1 MKRVL
6 KEIKLQRGNRRNNAN
21 SVGCNNSGVINI
33 SCGND
38 NVCVRRRWNNK

>member
-21 SVGCNNSGVINI
+21 SVGCNDGVTL
-33 SCGND
+33 
-38 NVCVRRRWNNK
+38 